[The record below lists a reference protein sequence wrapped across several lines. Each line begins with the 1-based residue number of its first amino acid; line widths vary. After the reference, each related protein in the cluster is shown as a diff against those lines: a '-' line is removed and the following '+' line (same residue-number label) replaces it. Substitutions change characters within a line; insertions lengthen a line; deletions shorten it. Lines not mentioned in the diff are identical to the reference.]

1 MQSVQPIQIYTDGSC
16 KGNPGPGG
24 WAAVIFSNGQ
34 IIKELSGGDA
44 NTTNNKMEITAV
56 IKGLQAIP
64 SSSKID
70 IFSDSSYVINSMT
83 KNWKRNVNKDLW
95 SQLDFEAARHQLTWY
110 WVKGHSGDPGNEL
123 ADKLAYAA
131 ADAASK
137 GDTVMDQHQPSEG
150 LTHIDEGGNASMVD
164 VADKNVTVREA
175 TAVGAVTMSK
185 ETLNLIKQGLIK
197 KGDVFTVAQLA
208 GIMGAKKTSDLIPLC
223 HPLPLEKIT
232 VELIIEESTS
242 SINIEGYAKTSSK
255 TGVEMEA
262 LTAVSIA
269 ALTIY
274 DMAKASD
281 RQMTITDIKV
291 IKKSGGR
298 SGDLDFS

>member
-1 MQSVQPIQIYTDGSC
+1 MEGSQNLHIYTDGSC

-24 WAAVIFSNGQ
+24 WAAVIFTDNQ
-34 IIKELSGGDA
+34 ITQKLSGGEV

-56 IKGLQAIP
+56 IEGLKAVK
-64 SSSKID
+64 SNSKIH

-95 SQLDFEAARHQLTWY
+95 AQLDIQANRHHLTWH

-131 ADAASK
+131 AEAASK
-137 GDTVMDQHQPSEG
+137 GDIKLNDNQPTES
-150 LTHIDEGGNASMVD
+150 LTHIDDAGNASMVD
-164 VADKNVTVREA
+164 VASKNITVREA
-175 TAVGAVTMSK
+175 TATGSVTMSRD
-185 ETLNLIKQGLIK
+185 TLELIKQGLIK
-197 KGDVFTVAQLA
+197 KGDVFTLAQIA

-232 VELIIEESTS
+232 VELSIEDSSS
-242 SINIEGYAKTSSK
+242 SILIEGYAKTSSK

-262 LTAVSIA
+262 LTAVSVA

-281 RQMTITDIKV
+281 RQMTISDIKLV
-291 IKKSGGR
+291 KKSGGR
-298 SGDLDFS
+298 SGDIDFS

>member
-1 MQSVQPIQIYTDGSC
+1 
-16 KGNPGPGG
+16 
-24 WAAVIFSNGQ
+24 
-34 IIKELSGGDA
+34 
-44 NTTNNKMEITAV
+44 MEITAV
-56 IKGLQAIP
+56 IQGLKAIP
-64 SSSKID
+64 CSSKID
-70 IFSDSSYVINSMT
+70 IFSDSSYVIYSMT
-83 KNWKRNVNKDLW
+83 RDWYRNVNKDLW
-95 SQLDFEAARHQLTWY
+95 SQLDFEANRHQLTWY

-232 VELIIEESTS
+232 VELKIEESTS

>member
-1 MQSVQPIQIYTDGSC
+1 MQSIQPIQIYTDGSC

-24 WAAVIFSNGQ
+24 WAAIIFSNGQ
-34 IIKELSGGDA
+34 IIKELSGGDT

-56 IKGLQAIP
+56 IQGLKAIP

-83 KNWKRNVNKDLW
+83 RNWKRNVNKDLW

-175 TAVGAVTMSK
+175 TAVGVVTMSK

-232 VELIIEESTS
+232 VELKIEESTS

>member
-56 IKGLQAIP
+56 IQGLKAIP
-64 SSSKID
+64 CSSKID

-95 SQLDFEAARHQLTWY
+95 SQLDFEANRHQLTWY

-175 TAVGAVTMSK
+175 TAVGVVTMSK

-232 VELIIEESTS
+232 VELKIEESTS
-242 SINIEGYAKTSSK
+242 SIN
-255 TGVEMEA
+255 
-262 LTAVSIA
+262 
-269 ALTIY
+269 
-274 DMAKASD
+274 
-281 RQMTITDIKV
+281 KV
-291 IKKSGGR
+291 IIFFFNMKFIIK
-298 SGDLDFS
+298 

>member
-1 MQSVQPIQIYTDGSC
+1 MQSIQPIQIYTDGSC

-34 IIKELSGGDA
+34 MIKELSGGDA

-83 KNWKRNVNKDLW
+83 RNWKRNVNKD
-95 SQLDFEAARHQLTWY
+95 
-110 WVKGHSGDPGNEL
+110 
-123 ADKLAYAA
+123 
-131 ADAASK
+131 K

-232 VELIIEESTS
+232 VELKIEESTS

>member
-1 MQSVQPIQIYTDGSC
+1 MQPLQHFQIYTDGSC

-24 WAAVIFSNGQ
+24 WAAIIFSGCN
-34 IIKELSGGDA
+34 IIKQLSGGSQ

-56 IKGLQAIP
+56 IEGLKSIDPRAD
-64 SSSKID
+64 ID

-83 KNWKRNVNKDLW
+83 KNWKRNVNQDLW
-95 SQLDFEAARHQLTWY
+95 KALDSEAAKHQLTWY

-131 ADAASK
+131 AEAASK
-137 GDTVMDQHQPSEG
+137 GDIEMNEQLPSEA
-150 LTHIDEGGNASMVD
+150 LTHIDDAGNASMVD
-164 VADKNVTVREA
+164 VAEKNVTVREA
-175 TAVGAVTMSK
+175 TAIGTVTMS
-185 ETLNLIKQGLIK
+185 EATLNLIKNGLLK

-223 HPLPLEKIT
+223 HPLPLEKVNVDLKIDET
-232 VELIIEESTS
+232 ACSII
-242 SINIEGYAKTSSK
+242 IEGYAKTSSK

-262 LTAVSIA
+262 LTAVSVA

-281 RQMTITDIKV
+281 RQMTISDIRV